1 MTPTIMETSSDI
13 MRTKVVGTAAE
24 VQPHAAHDD
33 TATERR
39 VFRVLVVDDEPGMRE
54 TLVQILQ
61 DVGYDVTA
69 AADGEAALRLA
80 RSLPIDVV
88 VMDVQMPKRDGVSVL
103 EELSPPPP
111 TVIMMTAYALEERL
125 RAAVEADAF
134 AILHKPFHVGRL
146 LDLVADASRSAA

>member
-1 MTPTIMETSSDI
+1 MTTSITEASSDI
-13 MRTKVVGTAAE
+13 MPTKTIDAAAGIGL
-24 VQPHAAHDD
+24 Q
-33 TATERR
+33 ATGEETTTEPR

-61 DVGYDVTA
+61 DVGYEVTA

-80 RSLPIDVV
+80 RSQPIDVV

-125 RAAVEADAF
+125 RAAIEADAF